1 MQSFS
6 CTKDL
11 ASIHGFDLRLMW
23 ESCIDF
29 IHQRRGLKQGY
40 LCPDT
45 VRQLFRLPYTK
56 HWLHAR
62 VLISG
67 YGQTVIQ
74 DLMHQDVASSYSFD
88 VRILSDSC
96 SLSCTKDLTSNQAF
110 DVRIL
115 LDCWIVLSDSELFT
129 GDTSKNYHLSGVYF
143 LALIR
148 KINLVTEFCAH
159 WGRGLMGGRRGQA
172 GKLNF

>member
-56 HWLHAR
+56 HWLQAR

-74 DLMHQDVASSYSFD
+74 DLMHQDLASSYSFD

-110 DVRIL
+110 GFNNCLIIL
-115 LDCWIVLSDSELFT
+115 ILKALSCSQVFGSWNTVILSYSSLTSKPLFKNMTLVYGRLQLSDSSLI
-129 GDTSKNYHLSGVYF
+129 SKDWL
-143 LALIR
+143 
-148 KINLVTEFCAH
+148 
-159 WGRGLMGGRRGQA
+159 
-172 GKLNF
+172 

>member
-1 MQSFS
+1 MSRYCQTVVS
-6 CTKDL
+6 
-11 ASIHGFDLRLMW
+11 ASIHQTLASSQGFDIRLW
-23 ESCIDF
+23 SDC
-29 IHQRRGLKQGY
+29 
-40 LCPDT
+40 
-45 VRQLFRLPYTK
+45 YTGFNA
-56 HWLHAR
+56 LS
-62 VLISG
+62 L
-67 YGQTVIQ
+67 
-74 DLMHQDVASSYSFD
+74 ASSYSFD

>member
-56 HWLHAR
+56 HWLQAR

-74 DLMHQDVASSYSFD
+74 DLMHQDLASSYSFTKLRYLLTLC
-88 VRILSDSC
+88 VSYKCCLSFPC
-96 SLSCTKDLTSNQAF
+96 HLH
-110 DVRIL
+110 
-115 LDCWIVLSDSELFT
+115 VLSSSRQAITKLRYLLTLCVSYKCCLSFPCHLHVLSSSRQAIISNFLSELER
-129 GDTSKNYHLSGVYF
+129 H
-143 LALIR
+143 R
-148 KINLVTEFCAH
+148 KT
-159 WGRGLMGGRRGQA
+159 
-172 GKLNF
+172 

>member
-1 MQSFS
+1 MQSFL

-56 HWLHAR
+56 HWLQAR

-74 DLMHQDVASSYSFD
+74 DLMHQDLASSYSFD
-88 VRILSDSC
+88 VRIQSDSC
-96 SLSCTKDLTSNQAF
+96 SLSCTKDLTSNQALMSGYCWTVGLF
-110 DVRIL
+110 YRIRNCL
-115 LDCWIVLSDSELFT
+115 LVIRPKTIIYRES
-129 GDTSKNYHLSGVYF
+129 TSWPLLEK
-143 LALIR
+143 
-148 KINLVTEFCAH
+148 
-159 WGRGLMGGRRGQA
+159 
-172 GKLNF
+172 